1 MYSLDH
7 AVERASCPFRI
18 VRHAKLTRRPW
29 AVFDSRDGGT
39 HFFRTSAEAAAK
51 YNALVSDW
59 LASGKVRA

>member
-29 AVFDSRDGGT
+29 AVFDGRAT
-39 HFFRTSAEAAAK
+39 HFYRTSVEAAAK

-59 LASGKVRA
+59 LAARRDKA